1 MGFTHHRG
9 LVETVTPSN
18 SFAGRPSKAMGCER
32 KVDLADG
39 TTAETEVI
47 YLDIHKDVY
56 IYVYIYIYICVYII
70 IYIYVYIRLYDVIYV
85 YDCRVI
91 LDLHGNLGTLGEK
104 VWGDFALRIHGTNE
118 THE

>member
-56 IYVYIYIYICVYII
+56 IYIYIYLITYIYIY
-70 IYIYVYIRLYDVIYV
+70 
-85 YDCRVI
+85 
-91 LDLHGNLGTLGEK
+91 
-104 VWGDFALRIHGTNE
+104 DFMMSYMYMTVE
-118 THE
+118 